1 MDGERTKK
9 DIIVI
14 EDLNSYLSAVSGIRK
29 RIKESEGEDLDS
41 QRFFFRGQANRD
53 WDILP
58 GIFRD
63 NFLSLEAELIKEANL
78 RNPSDFRML
87 NNFEKLA
94 KLQHY
99 GLPTRLL
106 DVTSN
111 PLVALYF
118 ACQPE
123 TALEEIDGNE
133 ESVEKDGI
141 VFFQRTYGKGCTDLA
156 ISVIS
161 YLSTLEIDGDM
172 TLEKILE
179 MLTEN
184 GIYTANMAKSCRD
197 GGYKSLI
204 DILQD
209 NYFVVPNLN
218 NERLIRQSG
227 AFLLAGQY
235 NIILNSNNR
244 GNSVVQ
250 PARGL
255 LRSEFAQQCFIIPA
269 DKKEEVLEEL
279 DFCNINEGSLF
290 PELEH
295 QMIYIKQIQANK
307 PRPFAGLFS
316 KVDMANGDSDK
327 VTVFPDIE
335 ISEDDL
341 DNIIDGV
348 LKTSVKKIMVD
359 ECKIAIKDNL
369 SIDWYKKESVVS
381 RIRVALTDAISQY
394 KIYNRGESKILAV
407 KIVEKIIVKMM
418 QRSEQ
423 IGEQNSKLVV

>member
-1 MDGERTKK
+1 MDGERTKE
-9 DIIVI
+9 DVIVI
-14 EDLNSYLSAVSGIRK
+14 EDLNSYLSAVSDIRK
-29 RIKESEGEDLDS
+29 GIKESEGEDVDS
-41 QRFFFRGQANRD
+41 QRFFFRGQANSD

-58 GIFRD
+58 GIFRG

-133 ESVEKDGI
+133 EIVEKDGI

-156 ISVIS
+156 VSVIS

-209 NYFVVPNLN
+209 NYFVVSNLN

-307 PRPFAGLFS
+307 PRPSAGLFS
-316 KVDMANGDSDK
+316 KVDMTNGDGDK
-327 VTVFPDIE
+327 PVFPDIE
-335 ISEDDL
+335 ISEDEI
-341 DNIIDGV
+341 DNIIDSV
-348 LKTSVKKIMVD
+348 LKQSINKIMFD
-359 ECKIAIKDNL
+359 ECKMAIKDNL
-369 SIDWYKKESVVS
+369 SIDWYKKESVIS
-381 RIRVALTDAISQY
+381 KIRVALTDAISKY
-394 KIYNRGESKILAV
+394 KMFTRIDAKNIANSV
-407 KIVEKIIVKMM
+407 VEKIIAEVK
-418 QRSEQ
+418 QLKV
-423 IGEQNSKLVV
+423 SKQ

>member
-1 MDGERTKK
+1 MDGERTKE
-9 DIIVI
+9 DVIVI
-14 EDLNSYLSAVSGIRK
+14 EDLNSYLSAVSDIRK
-29 RIKESEGEDLDS
+29 GIKESEGEDVDS
-41 QRFFFRGQANRD
+41 QRFFFRGQANSD

-58 GIFRD
+58 GIFRG
-63 NFLSLEAELIKEANL
+63 NFLSLETELIKEANL

-133 ESVEKDGI
+133 EIVEKDGI

-156 ISVIS
+156 VSVIS

-209 NYFVVPNLN
+209 NYFVVSNLN

-307 PRPFAGLFS
+307 PRPSAGLFS
-316 KVDMANGDSDK
+316 KVDMTNGDGDK
-327 VTVFPDIE
+327 PVIPDIE
-335 ISEDDL
+335 ISEDEI
-341 DNIIDGV
+341 DNIIDSV
-348 LKTSVKKIMVD
+348 LKRSINKIMFD
-359 ECKIAIKDNL
+359 ECKMAIKDNL
-369 SIDWYKKESVVS
+369 AIDWYKKESVIS
-381 RIRVALTDAISQY
+381 KIRVALTDAISKY
-394 KIYNRGESKILAV
+394 RMFTRIDAKNIANTV
-407 KIVEKIIVKMM
+407 VEKIIAEVK
-418 QRSEQ
+418 QWKV
-423 IGEQNSKLVV
+423 SKQ

>member
-1 MDGERTKK
+1 MDGERTKE
-9 DIIVI
+9 DVIVI
-14 EDLNSYLSAVSGIRK
+14 EDLNSYLSAVSDIRK
-29 RIKESEGEDLDS
+29 GIKESEGEDVDS
-41 QRFFFRGQANRD
+41 QRFFFRGQANSD

-58 GIFRD
+58 GIFRG

-133 ESVEKDGI
+133 EIVEKDGI

-156 ISVIS
+156 VSVIS

-184 GIYTANMAKSCRD
+184 GVYTANMAKSCRD

-209 NYFVVPNLN
+209 NYFVVSNLN

-235 NIILNSNNR
+235 NIILNSSNR

-307 PRPFAGLFS
+307 PRPSAGLFS
-316 KVDMANGDSDK
+316 KVDMTNGDGDK
-327 VTVFPDIE
+327 PVFPDIE
-335 ISEDDL
+335 ISEDEI
-341 DNIIDGV
+341 DNIIDSV
-348 LKTSVKKIMVD
+348 LKQSINKIMFD
-359 ECKIAIKDNL
+359 ECKMAIKDNL
-369 SIDWYKKESVVS
+369 SIDWYKKESVIS
-381 RIRVALTDAISQY
+381 KIRVALTDAISKY
-394 KIYNRGESKILAV
+394 RMFTRIDAKNIANIV
-407 KIVEKIIVKMM
+407 VEKIIAEVK
-418 QRSEQ
+418 QLKV
-423 IGEQNSKLVV
+423 SKQ

>member
-1 MDGERTKK
+1 MDGEITKE
-9 DIIVI
+9 DVIVI
-14 EDLNSYLSAVSGIRK
+14 EDLNSYLSAVSDIRK
-29 RIKESEGEDLDS
+29 GIKESEGEDGDS
-41 QRFFFRGQANRD
+41 QRFFFRGQASRD

-106 DVTSN
+106 DVTNN

-123 TALEEIDGNE
+123 IAVEQIDENE
-133 ESVEKDGI
+133 ESVEKDGV
-141 VFFQRTYGKGCTDLA
+141 VFFQRAYGKGCTDLA
-156 ISVIS
+156 ISVIAC
-161 YLSTLEIDGDM
+161 LATLEIDGDM

-209 NYFVVPNLN
+209 NYFVVSNLN
-218 NERLIRQSG
+218 NERLIRQRG

-235 NIILNSNNR
+235 NIILDSNSR

-269 DKKEEVLEEL
+269 DKKEEVLKEL

-307 PRPFAGLFS
+307 PRPSAGLFS
-316 KVDMANGDSDK
+316 KVDMTNGDTDK
-327 VTVFPDIE
+327 PVFPDIE
-335 ISEDDL
+335 ISEDEI
-341 DNIIDGV
+341 DNIIDSV
-348 LKTSVKKIMVD
+348 LKQSINKIMFD
-359 ECKIAIKDNL
+359 ECKMAIKDNL
-369 SIDWYKKESVVS
+369 SIDWYKKESVIS
-381 RIRVALTDAISQY
+381 KIRVALTDAISKY
-394 KIYNRGESKILAV
+394 KIITRIDAKYIANNVVETIITEVKKLKVSK
-407 KIVEKIIVKMM
+407 
-418 QRSEQ
+418 Q
-423 IGEQNSKLVV
+423 

>member
-1 MDGERTKK
+1 MDGERTKG

-29 RIKESEGEDLDS
+29 RIKESEGEDVDS

-58 GIFRD
+58 GIFRG
-63 NFLSLEAELIKEANL
+63 NFLSSEAELIKEASL
-78 RNPSDFRML
+78 RNPADFRML

-133 ESVEKDGI
+133 ESVEKAGI

-209 NYFVVPNLN
+209 NYFVVSNLN

-307 PRPFAGLFS
+307 PRPSAGLFS
-316 KVDMANGDSDK
+316 KVDMANGDGDK
-327 VTVFPDIE
+327 PVFPDVE
-335 ISEDDL
+335 ISEDEIDK
-341 DNIIDGV
+341 IIDSV
-348 LKTSVKKIMVD
+348 LKLSINKIMFD
-359 ECKIAIKDNL
+359 ECKMAIKDNL
-369 SIDWYKKESVVS
+369 SIDWYKKESVIS
-381 RIRVALTDAISQY
+381 KIRVALTDAISKY
-394 KIYNRGESKILAV
+394 KMFTRIDAKNIANIV
-407 KIVEKIIVKMM
+407 VEKIIAEVK
-418 QRSEQ
+418 QLKV
-423 IGEQNSKLVV
+423 SKQ

>member
-1 MDGERTKK
+1 MDGERTKE

-29 RIKESEGEDLDS
+29 RIKESEGEDVDS

-58 GIFRD
+58 GIFRG

-78 RNPSDFRML
+78 RNPAEFRML

-172 TLEKILE
+172 TLEKVLE
-179 MLTEN
+179 ILTEN
-184 GIYTANMAKSCRD
+184 AIYTVNAAKSCRD

-204 DILQD
+204 DILQN
-209 NYFVVPNLN
+209 NYFVVSNMN
-218 NERLIRQSG
+218 NDRLIRQSG
-227 AFLLAGQY
+227 AFLLTGQY
-235 NIILNSNNR
+235 NVTLDFQNR
-244 GNSVVQ
+244 GRSVIQ
-250 PARGL
+250 PARGSV
-255 LRSEFAQQCFIIPA
+255 RGEFNQEYFVIPA
-269 DKKEEVLEEL
+269 NKKKEILDEL
-279 DFCNINEGSLF
+279 DFYCINEGSLF

-295 QMIYIKQIQANK
+295 QITYIKYVQAN
-307 PRPFAGLFS
+307 RFGQLAGIFS
-316 KVDMANGDSDK
+316 KVDITASDGIEY
-327 VTVFPDIE
+327 VLPSIDISQSE
-335 ISEDDL
+335 I
-341 DNIIDGV
+341 DNIIDSV
-348 LKTSVKKIMVD
+348 LKRSINKIMFD
-359 ECKIAIKDNL
+359 ECKMAIKDNL
-369 SIDWYKKESVVS
+369 SIDWYKKESVIS
-381 RIRVALTDAISQY
+381 KIRVALTDAISKY
-394 KIYNRGESKILAV
+394 RMFTRIDAKNIANIV
-407 KIVEKIIVKMM
+407 VEKIIAEVK
-418 QRSEQ
+418 QLKV
-423 IGEQNSKLVV
+423 SKQ

>member
-1 MDGERTKK
+1 MDGERTKE
-9 DIIVI
+9 DVIVI
-14 EDLNSYLSAVSGIRK
+14 EDLNSYLSAVSDIRK
-29 RIKESEGEDLDS
+29 GIKESEGEDVDS
-41 QRFFFRGQANRD
+41 QRFFFRGQANSD

-58 GIFRD
+58 GIFRG

-123 TALEEIDGNE
+123 TALEETDGNE
-133 ESVEKDGI
+133 EIVEKDGI

-156 ISVIS
+156 VSVIS

-209 NYFVVPNLN
+209 NYFVVSNLN

-307 PRPFAGLFS
+307 PRPSAGLFS
-316 KVDMANGDSDK
+316 KVDMTNGDGDK
-327 VTVFPDIE
+327 PFFPDIE
-335 ISEDDL
+335 ISEDEI
-341 DNIIDGV
+341 DNIIDSV
-348 LKTSVKKIMVD
+348 LKRSINKIMFD
-359 ECKIAIKDNL
+359 ECKMAIKDNL
-369 SIDWYKKESVVS
+369 AIDWYKKESVIS
-381 RIRVALTDAISQY
+381 KIRVALTDAISKY
-394 KIYNRGESKILAV
+394 RMFTRIDAKNIANTV
-407 KIVEKIIVKMM
+407 VEKIIAEVK
-418 QRSEQ
+418 QLKV
-423 IGEQNSKLVV
+423 SKQ

>member
-1 MDGERTKK
+1 MDGEITKE
-9 DIIVI
+9 DVIVI
-14 EDLNSYLSAVSGIRK
+14 EDLNSYLSAVSDIRK
-29 RIKESEGEDLDS
+29 GIKESEGEDGDS
-41 QRFFFRGQANRD
+41 QRFFFRGQASRD

-106 DVTSN
+106 DVTNN

-123 TALEEIDGNE
+123 IAVEQIDENE
-133 ESVEKDGI
+133 ESVEKDGV
-141 VFFQRTYGKGCTDLA
+141 VFFQRAYGKGCTDLA
-156 ISVIS
+156 ISVIAC
-161 YLSTLEIDGDM
+161 LATLEIDGDM

-209 NYFVVPNLN
+209 NYFVVSNLN

-235 NIILNSNNR
+235 NIILDSNSR

-269 DKKEEVLEEL
+269 DKKEEVLKEL

-307 PRPFAGLFS
+307 PRPSAGLFS
-316 KVDMANGDSDK
+316 KVDMTNGDTDK
-327 VTVFPDIE
+327 PVFPDIE
-335 ISEDDL
+335 ISEDEI
-341 DNIIDGV
+341 DNIIDRV
-348 LKTSVKKIMVD
+348 LKQSINKIMFD
-359 ECKIAIKDNL
+359 ECKMAIKDNL
-369 SIDWYKKESVVS
+369 SIDWYKKESVIS
-381 RIRVALTDAISQY
+381 KIRVALTDAISKY
-394 KIYNRGESKILAV
+394 KIITRIDAKYIANNVVETIITEVKKLKVSK
-407 KIVEKIIVKMM
+407 
-418 QRSEQ
+418 Q
-423 IGEQNSKLVV
+423 

>member
-1 MDGERTKK
+1 MDGERTKE
-9 DIIVI
+9 DVIVI
-14 EDLNSYLSAVSGIRK
+14 EDLNSYLSAVSDIRK
-29 RIKESEGEDLDS
+29 GIKESEGEDVDS
-41 QRFFFRGQANRD
+41 QRFFFRGQANSD

-58 GIFRD
+58 GIFRG

-133 ESVEKDGI
+133 EIVEKDGI

-156 ISVIS
+156 VSVIS

-209 NYFVVPNLN
+209 NYFVVSNLN

-307 PRPFAGLFS
+307 PRPSAGLFS
-316 KVDMANGDSDK
+316 KVDMTNGDGDK
-327 VTVFPDIE
+327 PVFPDIE
-335 ISEDDL
+335 ISEDEI
-341 DNIIDGV
+341 DNIIDSV
-348 LKTSVKKIMVD
+348 LKQSINKIMFD
-359 ECKIAIKDNL
+359 ECKMAIKDNL
-369 SIDWYKKESVVS
+369 SIDWYKKESVIS
-381 RIRVALTDAISQY
+381 KIRVALTDAISKY
-394 KIYNRGESKILAV
+394 RMFTRIDAKNIANIV
-407 KIVEKIIVKMM
+407 VEKIIAEVK
-418 QRSEQ
+418 QLKV
-423 IGEQNSKLVV
+423 SKQ

>member
-1 MDGERTKK
+1 MDGERTKE
-9 DIIVI
+9 DVIVI
-14 EDLNSYLSAVSGIRK
+14 EDLNSYLSAVSDIRK
-29 RIKESEGEDLDS
+29 GIKESEGEDVDS
-41 QRFFFRGQANRD
+41 QRFFFRGQANSD

-58 GIFRD
+58 GIFRG
-63 NFLSLEAELIKEANL
+63 NFLSSEAELIKEASL
-78 RNPSDFRML
+78 RNPADFRML

-209 NYFVVPNLN
+209 NYFVVSNLN

-307 PRPFAGLFS
+307 PRPSAGLFS
-316 KVDMANGDSDK
+316 KVDMANGDGDK
-327 VTVFPDIE
+327 PVFPDVE
-335 ISEDDL
+335 ISEDEI
-341 DNIIDGV
+341 DNIIDSV
-348 LKTSVKKIMVD
+348 LKQSINKIMFD
-359 ECKIAIKDNL
+359 ECKMAIKDNL
-369 SIDWYKKESVVS
+369 SIDWYKKESVIS
-381 RIRVALTDAISQY
+381 KIRVALTDAISKY
-394 KIYNRGESKILAV
+394 RMFTRIDAKNIANIV
-407 KIVEKIIVKMM
+407 VEKIIAEVK
-418 QRSEQ
+418 QLKV
-423 IGEQNSKLVV
+423 SKQ

>member
-1 MDGERTKK
+1 MDGERTKE
-9 DIIVI
+9 DVIVI
-14 EDLNSYLSAVSGIRK
+14 EDLNSYLSAVSDIRK
-29 RIKESEGEDLDS
+29 GIKESEGEDVDS
-41 QRFFFRGQANRD
+41 QRFFFRGQANSD

-58 GIFRD
+58 GIFRG
-63 NFLSLEAELIKEANL
+63 NFLSSEAELIKEASL
-78 RNPSDFRML
+78 RNPADFRML

-123 TALEEIDGNE
+123 TASEEIDGNE

-209 NYFVVPNLN
+209 NYFVVSNLN

-307 PRPFAGLFS
+307 PRPSAGLFS
-316 KVDMANGDSDK
+316 KVDMANGDGDK
-327 VTVFPDIE
+327 PVFPDVE
-335 ISEDDL
+335 ISEDEI
-341 DNIIDGV
+341 DNIIDSV
-348 LKTSVKKIMVD
+348 LKRSINKIMFD
-359 ECKIAIKDNL
+359 ECKMAIKDNL
-369 SIDWYKKESVVS
+369 SIDWYKKESVIS
-381 RIRVALTDAISQY
+381 KIRVALTDAISKY
-394 KIYNRGESKILAV
+394 RMFTRIDAKNIANIV
-407 KIVEKIIVKMM
+407 VEKIIAEVK
-418 QRSEQ
+418 QLKV
-423 IGEQNSKLVV
+423 SKQ

>member
-1 MDGERTKK
+1 MDGERTKE
-9 DIIVI
+9 DVIVI
-14 EDLNSYLSAVSGIRK
+14 EDLNSYLSAVSDIRK
-29 RIKESEGEDLDS
+29 GIKESEGEDVDS
-41 QRFFFRGQANRD
+41 QRFFFRGQANSD

-58 GIFRD
+58 GIFRG
-63 NFLSLEAELIKEANL
+63 NFLSLETELIKEANL

-133 ESVEKDGI
+133 EIVEKDGI

-156 ISVIS
+156 VSVIS

-209 NYFVVPNLN
+209 NYFVVSNLN

-235 NIILNSNNR
+235 NIMLNSNNR

-307 PRPFAGLFS
+307 PRPSAGLFS
-316 KVDMANGDSDK
+316 KVDMTNGDGDK
-327 VTVFPDIE
+327 PVIPDIE
-335 ISEDDL
+335 ISEDEI
-341 DNIIDGV
+341 DNIIDSV
-348 LKTSVKKIMVD
+348 LKRSINKIMFD
-359 ECKIAIKDNL
+359 ECKMAIKDNL
-369 SIDWYKKESVVS
+369 AIDWYKKESVIS
-381 RIRVALTDAISQY
+381 KIRVALTDAISKY
-394 KIYNRGESKILAV
+394 RMFTRIDAKNIANTV
-407 KIVEKIIVKMM
+407 VEKIIAEVK
-418 QRSEQ
+418 QWKV
-423 IGEQNSKLVV
+423 SKQ

>member
-1 MDGERTKK
+1 MDGERTKE

-29 RIKESEGEDLDS
+29 RIKESEGEDVDS
-41 QRFFFRGQANRD
+41 QRFFFRGQANSD

-58 GIFRD
+58 GIFRG

-209 NYFVVPNLN
+209 NYFVVSNLN

-307 PRPFAGLFS
+307 PRPSAGLFS
-316 KVDMANGDSDK
+316 KVDMTNGDGDK
-327 VTVFPDIE
+327 PVFPDIE
-335 ISEDDL
+335 ISEDEI
-341 DNIIDGV
+341 DNIIDSV
-348 LKTSVKKIMVD
+348 LKRSINKIMFD
-359 ECKIAIKDNL
+359 ECKMAIKDNL
-369 SIDWYKKESVVS
+369 AIDWYKKESVIS
-381 RIRVALTDAISQY
+381 KIRVALTDAISKY
-394 KIYNRGESKILAV
+394 RMFTRIDAKNIANIV
-407 KIVEKIIVKMM
+407 VEKIIAEVK
-418 QRSEQ
+418 QLKV
-423 IGEQNSKLVV
+423 SKQ